1 MRLTD
6 ASLKSLK
13 APEKGAVIY
22 ADDAL
27 AGFGVRVSQAGTK
40 SYVLTHGVRRQRE
53 TIGRVGIIT
62 LHDARAEAKRLLAEH
77 TLGKHRP
84 TTISW
89 NEALEKYLVY
99 IRKKCRA
106 NTHREYKRALELHF
120 RFGDTKLSD
129 LSPFDLQRKIDKLAD
144 TKGEQQHAYGN
155 LRAFLRWCHRRHY
168 LDRNPME
175 RMTPPHR
182 YKPRERVLTNEELKR
197 VWQALEDDT
206 FGEIVRLLILSGQRV
221 GETTKLQGRMVGE
234 DRITLPGWLTKNGR
248 EHTFPLGNMAKA
260 ILTPKPDGDACFFP
274 ARGRR
279 TPFNGHS
286 PCKRKLDERCGVS
299 GWTLHDLRRT
309 FASGMASIGVQL
321 PVIERLLNHV
331 SGSFGGIV
339 GVYQRYDF
347 MPEMRDAILAW
358 EARVRALCVE

>member
-1 MRLTD
+1 
-6 ASLKSLK
+6 
-13 APEKGAVIY
+13 
-22 ADDAL
+22 
-27 AGFGVRVSQAGTK
+27 
-40 SYVLTHGVRRQRE
+40 
-53 TIGRVGIIT
+53 
-62 LHDARAEAKRLLAEH
+62 
-77 TLGKHRP
+77 
-84 TTISW
+84 
-89 NEALEKYLVY
+89 
-99 IRKKCRA
+99 
-106 NTHREYKRALELHF
+106 
-120 RFGDTKLSD
+120 
-129 LSPFDLQRKIDKLAD
+129 
-144 TKGEQQHAYGN
+144 
-155 LRAFLRWCHRRHY
+155 
-168 LDRNPME
+168 ME

-206 FGEIVRLLILSGQRV
+206 FGDIVRLLILSGQRV

-260 ILTPKPDGDACFFP
+260 ILTPKPDADACFFP
-274 ARGRR
+274 ARGKT

-286 PCKRKLDERCGVS
+286 PCKRKLDERCGVPE
-299 GWTLHDLRRT
+299 WTLHDLRRT

-347 MPEMRDAILAW
+347 MPEMREAILAW
-358 EARVRALCVE
+358 EARVRALCVEWEASHPMTRYAPTIDALR